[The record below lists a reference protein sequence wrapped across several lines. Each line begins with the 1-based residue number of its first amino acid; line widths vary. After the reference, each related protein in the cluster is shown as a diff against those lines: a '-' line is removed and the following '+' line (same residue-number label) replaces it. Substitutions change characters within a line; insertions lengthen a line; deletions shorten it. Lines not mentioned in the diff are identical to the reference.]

1 MFLHSYITGC
11 QYYTRTFLV
20 EDFCVLCFSSV
31 SAWLGSVP
39 WWVSWRDRS
48 VWPLI
53 MEVCTIAWGCVDLVI
68 NVVRR
73 VPATI
78 IVSLVTFLIGLG
90 PALHLDILIN
100 QVYLCICVT
109 MCVCMSVCVLCVCV
123 CVCVRAC
130 VRACMRV
137 CVHACVCVCV
147 SVCPCVC
154 VFVCLC
160 LWVCVCVSV
169 CRHVRTPINI
179 FCTKINLL
187 YCLS

>member
-11 QYYTRTFLV
+11 RYYTRTFLV

-31 SAWLGSVP
+31 SVWLGSVP

-53 MEVCTIAWGCVDLVI
+53 MEVCTIVWGCVDVVL

-109 MCVCMSVCVLCVCV
+109 SVCV
-123 CVCVRAC
+123 CVCVRARGCMRVCGC
-130 VRACMRV
+130 VRACVSV
-137 CVHACVCVCV
+137 CACICVCMYVCV
-147 SVCPCVC
+147 SVCVFTCVY
-154 VFVCLC
+154 
-160 LWVCVCVSV
+160 VSV
-169 CRHVRTPINI
+169 C
-179 FCTKINLL
+179 
-187 YCLS
+187 LSVCVHMLEHL